1 MTLRKIA
8 KMKILLMAALLGF
21 LVSCSKSSK
30 VDPNKV
36 IATVGEYRITAGD
49 FQKALNE
56 RYKNKP
62 LSELTA
68 EEKRTVLDEMVDA
81 RRKAI
86 WAVKNGLTDD
96 ADYQAD
102 LQKYSDRILAMAL
115 YDRKVLD
122 ELFPPAV
129 MARYNDWYF
138 SDVKAVIVKI
148 GYKGSHI
155 ESDRS
160 EEEARALAEK
170 YAEELQKSLDPVLA
184 AKTLTE
190 GNKKAVLADP
200 YTIGRLP
207 MAGDSLIF
215 TTPVGKVGG
224 PLKLSQG
231 IVLVKVLDKKQREKN
246 RDPEMVRQELL
257 RIFRGQKR
265 NEEAKLF
272 EQISRELREKYN
284 ATANDSAI
292 NVLVNDIKKWAKKRN
307 PQMSDFSSAQRALVL
322 GSVRDFKLTA
332 EDFFN
337 YAGTALLRDPAAVG
351 NFSTIKERYVVP
363 ELNLKCWVL
372 AAREAGLAD
381 DPEIVKK
388 LEDFRINRL
397 VQLLEQKE
405 VNQRIVN
412 VSEEEIVA
420 YYNEHPDQF
429 SYPER
434 IEVYQIVVNSRDIA
448 EKVLERARA
457 GEDFKKLYDEY
468 VGTEKVPVTDRYELG
483 KVTRTHRMREIA
495 EAAFAAGGNAIT
507 GPVEFNKKF
516 HIIKTGKYEP
526 VKLKPL
532 EDVRSSVMTAVINQK
547 RKEYRQALEAQL
559 RETIPASIEPDWEKV
574 VG

>member
-1 MTLRKIA
+1 MIVRKIV
-8 KMKILLMAALLGF
+8 KTHIMLITVLLSF
-21 LVSCSKSSK
+21 WVSCSQFSK
-30 VDPNKV
+30 IDPEKV
-36 IATVGEYRITAGD
+36 IATVGDYRITAGD
-49 FQKALNE
+49 FQKALKE
-56 RYKNKP
+56 RFKNKP
-62 LSELTA
+62 LTELTA
-68 EEKRTVLDEMVDA
+68 DEKRTVLDEMIDA

-86 WAVKNGLTDD
+86 WAVENGLTDD

-102 LQKYSDRILAMAL
+102 LQKYSERILALEL

-122 ELFPPAV
+122 QLFPPE
-129 MARYNDWYF
+129 MMKRYEDWYYT
-138 SDVKAVIVKI
+138 DVKAVIVKI

-160 EEEARALAEK
+160 EEEALALAEK
-170 YAEELQKSLDPVLA
+170 YAEELQKSLDPELA

-190 GNKKAVLADP
+190 GNKKAAVVNP

-207 MAGDSLIF
+207 IAGDSLIF

-224 PLKLSQG
+224 PIKLSQG
-231 IVLVKVLDKKQREKN
+231 IVLVKILEKKQREKN
-246 RDPEMVRQELL
+246 RDPQMVRQELL

-272 EQISRELREKYN
+272 DQISRELREKYQ

-307 PQMSDFSSAQRALVL
+307 PQLSDFSSAQRALVL
-322 GSVRDFKLTA
+322 GSVREYKLTVG
-332 EDFFN
+332 DFLN
-337 YAGTALLRDPAAVG
+337 YVGTALLRDPSAIG
-351 NFSTIKERYVVP
+351 NFSTIKERYVVS

-372 AAREAGLAD
+372 AAREAGVAD

-397 VQLLEQKE
+397 VQLVEVKE

-420 YYNEHPDQF
+420 FYNEHPDQF

-434 IEVYQIVVNSRDIA
+434 IEVFQIVVNSREIA

-457 GEDFKKLYDEY
+457 GEDFEKLYDEY
-468 VGTEKVPVTDRYELG
+468 VGTNKVPVTDRFKLG
-483 KVTRTHRMREIA
+483 MVTRTHRMKEIV
-495 EAAFAAGGNAIT
+495 EAAFAAGGNTIT
-507 GPVEFNKKF
+507 GPVVFNNKY

-532 EDVRSSVMTAVINQK
+532 EEVRSSVMSAVINQK
-547 RKEYRQALEAQL
+547 RKEYRQTLEAQL
-559 RETIPASIEPDWEKV
+559 RETIPASIDPEWEKV